1 MNGTSVVK
9 VVRKPWGYEYPL
21 FESEDV
27 GLWVLKLL
35 PNQSTSLHCHPKKKT
50 GLVVLSGRV
59 KVDFLNDSTLLSAS
73 GRVIIRPGLF
83 HRSTALSDEPALL
96 LEIESPRDK
105 ADLVRFEDR
114 YGREAE
120 PYEDDTHVYNSE
132 STELPLLN
140 LDALSNTTQR
150 VGEALISRRRLRSAT
165 DTLDLGEN
173 STILVLRGSMKSH
186 SHTIVGPGDVV
197 PIPTLKR
204 LSGRFEIDD
213 VLDVLII
220 VGAEVTT
227 KSANQSH

>member
-1 MNGTSVVK
+1 MVK

-50 GLVVLSGRV
+50 GLVVLSGEV
-59 KVDFLNDSTLLSAS
+59 KVNFLNDSILLSAS

-83 HRSTALSDEPALL
+83 HRSTALGNEPAFL

-105 ADLVRFEDR
+105 ADLVRFEDW
-114 YGREAE
+114 YGRESE
-120 PYEDDTHVYNSE
+120 PYEDDTHAFNSE
-132 STELPLLN
+132 SSELQLLN

-150 VGEALISRRRLRSAT
+150 VGQTLISRRELKDAI
-165 DTLDLGEN
+165 DALALGDN
-173 STILVLRGSMKSH
+173 STILVLKGSMKSH
-186 SHTIVGPGDVV
+186 NHTIVGPGDVV
-197 PIPTLKR
+197 PVPTLKR

-220 VGAEVTT
+220 VGAEITAMN
-227 KSANQSH
+227 SNQSC

>member
-1 MNGTSVVK
+1 MVK

-73 GRVIIRPGLF
+73 GRVVIRPGLF
-83 HRSTALSDEPALL
+83 HRSTALSDGPAFL

-132 STELPLLN
+132 SAELPLLN

-150 VGEALISRRRLRSAT
+150 VGEALISRRRLKSAT
-165 DTLDLGEN
+165 DALDLGET
-173 STILVLRGSMKSH
+173 STILVLQGSMKSH
-186 SHTIVGPGDVV
+186 HHTIVGPGDVV
-197 PIPTLKR
+197 PVPTLER

-220 VGAEVTT
+220 VGADINSV
-227 KSANQSH
+227 SASQSH